1 MEKSV
6 EELILQEL
14 REIKGALNSL
24 GERMDALETRMDAL
38 ETRMGMLETRMDAL
52 ESRVDRLERRMDTLE
67 EKIEDLIIS
76 NAEIRTACNSL
87 LDWADRVHAVEYATN
102 KNYPRVG
109 PVGIASVR
117 ENAVGEERARY
128 YVESGG
134 KRTYY

>member
-24 GERMDALETRMDAL
+24 GGRMDAL
-38 ETRMGMLETRMDAL
+38 ETRMGVLETRMDAL
-52 ESRVDRLERRMDTLE
+52 ESRVDTLERRMDTLE

-87 LDWADRVHAVEYATN
+87 LDWADRVHAVEYAAN

>member
-24 GERMDALETRMDAL
+24 GARMDAL
-38 ETRMGMLETRMDAL
+38 ETRMGVLETRMDAL
-52 ESRVDRLERRMDTLE
+52 ESRVDTLERRMDTLE